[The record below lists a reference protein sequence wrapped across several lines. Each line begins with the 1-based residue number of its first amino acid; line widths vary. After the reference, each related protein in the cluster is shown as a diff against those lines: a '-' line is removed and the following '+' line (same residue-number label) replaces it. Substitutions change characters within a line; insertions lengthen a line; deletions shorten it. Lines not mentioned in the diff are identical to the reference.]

1 MRGPKFRAAGEN
13 EVGDLEIKNYNELTS
28 LEIDTLREIGS
39 IGTGNAASAL
49 SVMLGRNVRIT
60 LPEVRIMGYN
70 EAIEWIG
77 GPESITAGVM
87 VRISGQMTGIMLAVQ
102 SLEFVNL
109 VLESM
114 LSEEIRGYDEL
125 RDLERSALVEIGN
138 IMISTFI
145 NALSGLADISLDL
158 TVPSLSVDMQGAI
171 LAVPMAE
178 YGGQSD
184 YLMTIGGNF
193 ICDGQEAPCRLLLSP
208 DVRSLNFLLRK
219 LGVLE

>member
-1 MRGPKFRAAGEN
+1 M
-13 EVGDLEIKNYNELTS
+13 EIKSYDQLTS
-28 LEIDTLREIGS
+28 MEIDTLREIGS
-39 IGTGNAASAL
+39 IGTGNAAAAL

-87 VRISGQMTGIMLAVQ
+87 VGISGQMNGIMLAVQ
-102 SLEFVNL
+102 SIEFVNL
-109 VLESM
+109 ALSSM
-114 LSEEIRGYDEL
+114 LSEEIHDYGDL
-125 RDLERSALVEIGN
+125 KDLERSALIEIGN

-145 NALSGLADISLDL
+145 NALSSLADMSVNL

-171 LAVPMAE
+171 LTVPMAE

-193 ICDGQEAPCRLLLSP
+193 MCDNQEVPCRLLLSP